1 MKIIDRYI
9 LSSYLT
15 RLISVFGICM
25 FIFIIQTFWLFID
38 ELAGKGLDI
47 IIIGKFLIY
56 YSPKLIPLVLPL
68 SVLLASLMTFGT
80 LSENYEF
87 AAMKSTGI
95 SLQRALL
102 SLVIFHIILGIG
114 TFYFSNHVIPY
125 GELKSYNLRRNL
137 AKLEPTL
144 AIREGLFNEIGS
156 FNIKV
161 KKKYGDND
169 RFLEDVIIH
178 EYTPNKKN
186 NIVIKA
192 ERGEMKS
199 EPSDPNLKLI
209 LYNGNRYEEFI
220 PKKVKERL
228 RIPHAKVSFDE
239 YEMNIDLSQ
248 FNNINLDEENITTS
262 FRMKKINQLR
272 ISIDT
277 LENSF
282 EEKQEIFYNNF
293 YKNNSV
299 SFWIKR
305 GYNTAN
311 YEGKFPKHI
320 LNFINTSENWKKATV
335 FDQAISRVRNSLR
348 DLNAKRGQFF
358 AFQKL
363 INLHKITLQEKFTLI
378 FVSLLLFLIGASL
391 GAIIRKG
398 GLGLPLV
405 LSVIIFLTY
414 HYIGLFSKNAAEDN
428 SISPLIA
435 TWLSTIILAPF
446 SYILTKRASADKG
459 FISLYNVFNPV
470 LTLVKKLPFPK
481 KS

>member
-1 MKIIDRYI
+1 MKIIDKYM
-9 LSSYLT
+9 LKSYLIK
-15 RLISVFGICM
+15 LISVFGICL

-47 IIIGKFLIY
+47 IIIGQFLVY

-102 SLVIFHIILGIG
+102 GLSIFHILLGIG

-125 GELKSYNLRRNL
+125 GELKSYNLRKNL
-137 AKLEPTL
+137 AKLKPTL
-144 AIREGLFNEIGS
+144 AIREGIFNEIGQY
-156 FNIKV
+156 NIKV
-161 KKKYGDND
+161 EKKYGDNN
-169 RFLEDVIIH
+169 RFLKNVIIH
-178 EYTPNKKN
+178 EYTPDKKN

-192 ERGEMKS
+192 DRGEMKN
-199 EPSDPNLKLI
+199 EPTDPNLKLV

-220 PKKVKERL
+220 PKKIQQRK
-228 RIPHAKVSFDE
+228 RIPHAKVSFQE

-248 FNNINLDEENITTS
+248 FNNIDLNQENIKTS
-262 FRMKKINQLR
+262 FRMQKINQLR
-272 ISIDT
+272 TSIDT
-277 LENSF
+277 LESSF
-282 EEKQEIFYNNF
+282 IEEKNIFYNNF
-293 YKNNSV
+293 SKISPISSLINKTKSYDKE
-299 SFWIKR
+299 
-305 GYNTAN
+305 AAL
-311 YEGKFPKHI
+311 PKQI
-320 LNFINTSENWKKATV
+320 LDFIDTDENWKKSTV
-335 FDQAISRVRNSLR
+335 YKQAINKIRNSLN
-348 DLNAKRGQFF
+348 DLNAKKGQFF
-358 AFQKL
+358 AYQKL
-363 INLHKITLQEKFTLI
+363 INLHKITLQEKYTLL

-405 LSVIIFLTY
+405 ISVIIFLTY
-414 HYIGLFSKNAAEDN
+414 HYIGLFSKNAAEDS

-446 SYILTKRASADKG
+446 SYILTRRASSDKG
-459 FISLYNVFNPV
+459 FISFYNIYSPILKLF
-470 LTLVKKLPFPK
+470 KKLPFQK
-481 KS
+481 RV